1 MRSNSYKQ
9 PVKGT
14 LDFDHFS
21 YESALAMEFIYNSL
35 FSLNNSKDFYNFLVS
50 RQYYR
55 VILSHCFTVSN
66 STIEIVLKC

>member
-1 MRSNSYKQ
+1 MSIEILIFQNLFLTRSNSYKQ

-50 RQYYR
+50 RQ
-55 VILSHCFTVSN
+55 
-66 STIEIVLKC
+66 